1 VWGGGRGGRK
11 RTVLCTSATAVSS
24 MTGRRSLVNTPSQST
39 STNPPTAS
47 STARGTGARA
57 SNMGGDNDM
66 VINSQKK
73 SVNN

>member
-1 VWGGGRGGRK
+1 VGGEEGEGKGLCY
-11 RTVLCTSATAVSS
+11 VCTSATAVSS

-47 STARGTGARA
+47 STARGTGAWA
-57 SNMGGDNDM
+57 SNMGGGNNI
-66 VINSQKK
+66 VIDSQKK